1 MALDNGPVDY
11 RQLQGPEQL
20 MSAASVPTSGRASE
34 AEQLSQSLKQF
45 EQSSGELA
53 SKAEAQA
60 GSIAGAAA
68 GATGNPNYKTG
79 LLRLS
84 AYSSAYNNAAT
95 GAYAMESEVHAED
108 LAAKLRVQ
116 ANNDPTMF
124 AQTYAAARDATVKNA
139 PPMAQAMLTEVYN
152 RHLAAGV
159 AALSG
164 SQAEEIKNT
173 QKQIYDRDVDR
184 SVSRV
189 AILQGSANPQD
200 QLQALDEH
208 TKLIM
213 KIDGGVN
220 SGLYSHA
227 EGEAMKVNATRE
239 ITKQVFDTQVDRELG
254 KMADGSGNAGDVVN
268 LVENF
273 RRAHEENLANP
284 NEPAVFSE
292 TEFNQ
297 LYGLAKQKIMQQ
309 KLLDMYTKNGQKTA
323 QQLLWEKS
331 DAQYTALALAGHT
344 NVTEISRAVAHGDL
358 EPEKGRAIAGML
370 TRGQDVPKND
380 EGLYQAMHNPNRFDW
395 SPQDIDKLPIDGQQ
409 KIKLSASITSER
421 DQWESHPA
429 IKDADRHIDAEL
441 KTPPGSFD
449 TMSNDQKTAYIKAH
463 DDFRKALSSV
473 PIDQR
478 DAKAGQVA
486 QNVIYQ
492 RQAANADAE
501 AAQWQSSL
509 ANAESKYG
517 PGGSSPDP
525 AKLAKQQAFVQQK
538 VKALQAAAAQYR
550 AGITK

>member
-34 AEQLSQSLKQF
+34 AEELSQSLKQF
-45 EQSSGELA
+45 SSSAGQLA
-53 SKAEAQA
+53 DKAESQA
-60 GSIAGAAA
+60 GAIAGAAM

-79 LLRLS
+79 LTRLS
-84 AYSSAYNNAAT
+84 AYSTAYNNAAT

-116 ANNDPTMF
+116 ANNDPATF
-124 AQTYAAARDATVKNA
+124 AQTYAAARDATVKEA

-173 QKQIYDRDVDR
+173 QKQIYDKDVDR

-208 TKLIM
+208 TKLVM

-254 KMADGSGNAGDVVN
+254 KMADGSGQAGDVVN

-284 NEPAVFSE
+284 DEPPVFSE
-292 TEFNQ
+292 TEFNS

-323 QQLLWEKS
+323 QQLLWEQN
-331 DAQYTALALAGHT
+331 DAQYTALAAVGHT
-344 NVTEISRAVAHGDL
+344 DVTQVSRAIAHGDL
-358 EPEKGRAIAGML
+358 EPEKGRAILGML
-370 TRGQDVPKND
+370 TKGQDAPPNK
-380 EGLYQAMHNPNRFDW
+380 EQLFLAMHNPNRFDW
-395 SPQDIDKLPIDGQQ
+395 SPQDIDKLPINSQQ
-409 KIKLSASITSER
+409 KIELSKSIANEQNT
-421 DQWESHPA
+421 WESHPA

-441 KTPPGSFD
+441 KMPAGGFD
-449 TMSNDQKTAYIKAH
+449 AMSGEEKTAYIKAH
-463 DDFRKALSSV
+463 DDFRKQLSALPV
-473 PIDQR
+473 DQR
-478 DAKAGQVA
+478 DAQAPRVA
-486 QNVIYQ
+486 NNVIYA
-492 RQAANADAE
+492 RQATTADAE
-501 AAQWQSSL
+501 VAMWKRGL
-509 ANAESKYG
+509 ATATNTYG
-517 PGGSSPDP
+517 PSGTSPDP
-525 AKLAKQQAFVQQK
+525 VKFARQQAFN
-538 VKALQAAAAQYR
+538 QAKIKAAQDAATQAR